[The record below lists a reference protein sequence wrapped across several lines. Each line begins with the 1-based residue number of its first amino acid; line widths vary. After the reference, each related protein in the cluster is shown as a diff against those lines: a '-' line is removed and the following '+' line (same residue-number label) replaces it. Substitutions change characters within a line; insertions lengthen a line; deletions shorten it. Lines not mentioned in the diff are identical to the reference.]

1 MKISQ
6 LLALVI
12 FVSVSLV
19 REELRG
25 FERKFKT
32 QNPNLNPV
40 QFPHHCLEGLPF
52 GILGTNPQVLAKDH
66 PYHI

>member
-1 MKISQ
+1 MQIAQ
-6 LLALVI
+6 LLSLVI

-19 REELRG
+19 REKLRG
-25 FERKFKT
+25 FEGNFKT